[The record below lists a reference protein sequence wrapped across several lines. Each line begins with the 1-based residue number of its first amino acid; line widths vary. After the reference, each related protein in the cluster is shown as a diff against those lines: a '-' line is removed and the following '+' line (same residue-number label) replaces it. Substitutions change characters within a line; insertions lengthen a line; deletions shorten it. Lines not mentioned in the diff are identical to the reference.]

1 VEKMAIIPPALS
13 PLSRSLDNVLPDRYL
28 VLIQENLIRSGMY
41 VKASD
46 LITLMLLGGIIFGL
60 LGLFLFTLIGINSI
74 IGLGIGFITP
84 VAIVFGWLF
93 FSMERRVDS
102 IEQTTPDFLRQIA
115 SLLRAGVG
123 IETAL
128 EDISKQGSGPLSDEL
143 RRAVIEIKIG
153 SSFDDSL
160 LSMGERLKSKTL
172 DRTFRMIIEGR
183 RVGGSL
189 SDVIETVAEDLR
201 SVLALKRERKA
212 NVMMSVMFLIIAA
225 IVAAPFALGMIMIY
239 SGFIESLGKTNPLLG
254 AAYISASGY
263 IIIHSI
269 IAGLLIGI
277 VLYGSARKGVKYALI
292 LVPAAYGIFYLIAT
306 FGMLLIGGMK

>member
-13 PLSRSLDNVLPDRYL
+13 PVSRGLDNVLPDRYL
-28 VLIQENLIRSGMY
+28 VIIQENLIRSGMY

-46 LITLMLLGGIIFGL
+46 LMTLVLLGGLLFGF
-60 LGLFLFTLIGINSI
+60 LGLISFLIIGINPI
-74 IGLGIGFITP
+74 IGLVVGLVTP

-93 FSMERRVDS
+93 FLMERRVDA

-115 SLLRAGVG
+115 SLLRAGIG

-128 EDISKQGSGPLSDEL
+128 EDISKQGGGPLNDEL
-143 RRAVIEIKIG
+143 KRAVIEIKIG
-153 SSFDDSL
+153 STFDDAL

-172 DRTFRMIIEGR
+172 DRTFRMIIEGK

-201 SVLALKRERKA
+201 AVLALKRERRA

-225 IVAAPFALGMIMIY
+225 IIAAPFALGMIMIY
-239 SGFIESLGKTNPLLG
+239 SGFITSLGKVNPLLG
-254 AAYISASGY
+254 AADISASGY

-277 VLYGSARKGVKYALI
+277 VLYGSARKGVKFSLI
-292 LVPAAYGIFYLIAT
+292 LAPVAFGIFYLIKT
-306 FGMLLIGGMK
+306 FGMMFIGFS

>member
-1 VEKMAIIPPALS
+1 MAIIPPALS
-13 PLSRSLDNVLPDRYL
+13 PVSRGLDNVLPDRYL

-46 LITLMLLGGIIFGL
+46 LMTLILLGGLLFGL
-60 LGLFLFTLIGINSI
+60 LGLVSFLVIGINPI
-74 IGLGIGFITP
+74 IGLFVGLITP

-93 FSMERRVDS
+93 FSMERRVDA

-115 SLLRAGVG
+115 SLLRAGIG

-128 EDISKQGSGPLSDEL
+128 EDISKQGGGPLNDEL
-143 RRAVIEIKIG
+143 KRAVIEIKIG
-153 SSFDDSL
+153 STFDEAL

-172 DRTFRMIIEGR
+172 DRTFRMILEGK

-201 SVLALKRERKA
+201 SVLALKRERRA

-239 SGFIESLGKTNPLLG
+239 SGFIESLGKSNPLLG
-254 AAYISASGY
+254 AATISAEGY

-277 VLYGSARKGVKYALI
+277 VLYGSARKGIKFSLI
-292 LVPAAYGIFYLIAT
+292 LAPVAFGIFYLIKT
-306 FGMLLIGGMK
+306 FGMMFIGF

>member
-1 VEKMAIIPPALS
+1 MAIIPTALS
-13 PLSRSLDNVLPDRYL
+13 PISKVLDNVLPDRYL

-46 LITLMLLGGIIFGL
+46 LITLMLMGGIIFGVL
-60 LGLFLFTLIGINSI
+60 ALVLFTVIGINPI
-74 IGLGIGFITP
+74 LGLIVGFVTP
-84 VAIVFGWLF
+84 IAIVLGWLF
-93 FSMERRVDS
+93 FSMERRVDT

-128 EDISKQGSGPLSDEL
+128 EDISKQGGGPLNDEL
-143 RRAVIEIKIG
+143 KRAVIEIKIG
-153 SSFDDSL
+153 STFEDAL
-160 LSMGERLKSKTL
+160 ISMGERLKSKTL
-172 DRTFRMIIEGR
+172 DRTFRMILEGK

-201 SVLALKRERKA
+201 AVLALKRERKA
-212 NVMMSVMFLIIAA
+212 NVMMSVMFLVIAA
-225 IVAAPFALGMIMIY
+225 VIAAPFAMGMIMIY
-239 SGFIESLGKTNPLLG
+239 SNFIESLGKTNPLLG
-254 AAYISASGY
+254 AAVLSASGY

-277 VLYGSARKGVKYALI
+277 VLYGSARKGVKYALV
-292 LVPAAYGIFYLIAT
+292 LVPVAYGLFYLIKT
-306 FGMLLIGGMK
+306 FGMLLIGF

>member
-1 VEKMAIIPPALS
+1 VEKMAIIPPALTPVS
-13 PLSRSLDNVLPDRYL
+13 KVLDDVLPERYI
-28 VLIQENLIRSGMY
+28 VLMQENLIRSGMY

-46 LITLMLLGGIIFGL
+46 LMTLMIIAGLIFGVI
-60 LGLFLFTLIGINSI
+60 GLFSFALIGINI
-74 IGLGIGFITP
+74 VIGLLVGFLTP
-84 VAIVFGWLF
+84 SLIVLGWLF
-93 FSMERRVDS
+93 FSMERRVDA
-102 IEQTTPDFLRQIA
+102 IEQNTPDFLRQIS

-128 EDISKQGSGPLSDEL
+128 EDISKQGGGPLTAEL
-143 RRAVIEIKIG
+143 KRAVIEIKIG
-153 SSFDDSL
+153 SSFDDAL

-172 DRTFRMIIEGR
+172 DRTFRMILEGK

-201 SVLALKRERKA
+201 AVLALKRERRA

-225 IVAAPFALGMIMIY
+225 IIAAPFALGMIMIY
-239 SGFIESLGKTNPLLG
+239 AHFIASLGKVNPLLG
-254 AAYISASGY
+254 AASISATGY

-277 VLYGSARKGVKYALI
+277 VLYGSARKGIKFSLV
-292 LVPAAYGIFYLIAT
+292 LVPLAYGIFYVIST
-306 FGMLLIGGMK
+306 YGNLLIGF